1 VISLI
6 ALYHFALK
14 HPFSANAS
22 HWFFVFYF
30 FFYAGLMQ
38 YLANKFPGQIDVGQG
53 PEYCLK
59 TNILIIFW
67 CIIYSLVYHFA
78 LKHIRRMKS
87 RTQIDIPALDLDKK
101 TFIKLLFLTITAT
114 IIAYLALGASAMF
127 ARNANAD
134 IGNDNS
140 ALRLIIS
147 ILGRTTPVII
157 LIISLYAKDK
167 TFFTRSF
174 QFIFFCFF
182 LLADFPTSTS
192 RFFFG
197 AYIIA
202 IISVIIRN
210 KKISM
215 LWLFTSLV
223 ISFMFVLPIMNAFR
237 VKTFSA
243 IKIQSPQSKRNTD
256 DYYVPGA
263 DFDAY
268 GTLVDTVSYVDQYEM
283 QYGHQVLGVI
293 LFFVPRDIW
302 PDKPAGSSLIF
313 MKHTTAKFF
322 NLSTALPAEGY
333 IDFSIF
339 GVALYAAVFA
349 YLIAKLD
356 GSYWYSSF
364 DHKFSSLTMVFYP
377 FFVPYVII
385 IMRGSLLS
393 MYAYTMGV
401 FVAVLISLRLS
412 GIKKLVHS

>member
-1 VISLI
+1 VISLV
-6 ALYHFALK
+6 ALYHFASK

-53 PEYCLK
+53 PQYCLK
-59 TNILIIFW
+59 TNLLIIFW
-67 CIIYSLVYHFA
+67 CIIYSLVYYFA
-78 LKHIRRMKS
+78 SKHSRIKS
-87 RTQIDIPALDLDKK
+87 RIQIDIPGLDLDK
-101 TFIKLLFLTITAT
+101 TTLVKLLLLTITAT
-114 IIAYLALGASAMF
+114 AISYLTLGTNAMF
-127 ARNANAD
+127 ARDANAD

-140 ALRLIIS
+140 ALRLVIS
-147 ILGRTTPVII
+147 IVGRNTPIII

-174 QFIFFCFF
+174 QFLFFCFF
-182 LLADFPTSTS
+182 LLANFPTSTS

-197 AYIIA
+197 AYMIA
-202 IISVIIRN
+202 VISVIIRN

-215 LWLFTSLV
+215 VWLFVSLV
-223 ISFMFVLPIMNAFR
+223 ISFMFILPIMNAFR
-237 VKTFSA
+237 VKTFNA
-243 IKIQSPQSKRNTD
+243 IKIQSPESKRNTN
-256 DYYVPGA
+256 DYYVPGP

-268 GTLVDTVSYVDQYEM
+268 GTFVDTVSYVDQYEM
-283 QYGHQVLGVI
+283 QCGHQVLGVI
-293 LFFVPRDIW
+293 LFFVPRNMW

-313 MKHTTAKFF
+313 MKHTSAKFF

-356 GSYWYSSF
+356 GSYWYSSR
-364 DHKFSSLTMVFYP
+364 DQKFSSLTMVFYP

-393 MYAYTMGV
+393 MYAYTMGLFVSV
-401 FVAVLISLRLS
+401 FISLQIS
-412 GIKKLVHS
+412 GIKKSVHL